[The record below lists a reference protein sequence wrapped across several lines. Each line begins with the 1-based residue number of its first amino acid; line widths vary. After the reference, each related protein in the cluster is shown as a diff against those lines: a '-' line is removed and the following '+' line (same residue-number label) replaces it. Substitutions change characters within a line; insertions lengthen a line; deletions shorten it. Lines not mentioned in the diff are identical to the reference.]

1 MKKIKIIIT
10 FIVVVLLAWA
20 GVHAVHKAQMKFQAA
35 KQLPATQ
42 PVVRRIVSLAPSITE
57 SLFALGLGDRVVG
70 VTRYCRYPTE
80 VKTIEKI
87 GGFLDPNF
95 EAILRVKPELVV
107 TGDDSKETV
116 QKLESL
122 GLRTLVVR
130 QKTIGDVLDAMMKI
144 GKAAGKPQEA
154 ALWVENARNEIAKMQ
169 QQCKNLKRPR
179 VLVSMTRVFGEGTIG
194 DVYVAGQDNF
204 YDDLINLAGG
214 VNAYDGSIIK
224 TPSVTAEGIIEL
236 NPDVILDLVPMT
248 LDTPITPEAAR
259 EEWQSLT
266 QVSAVKNNRVYVL
279 TGDYTVVPGPRILK
293 TMIDFADA
301 IHPEIKQE
309 SK

>member
-1 MKKIKIIIT
+1 MKKIKIIIPV
-10 FIVVVLLAWA
+10 IVVVLLAWA
-20 GVHAVHKAQMKFQAA
+20 GVHAVHKAQIEFQVV
-35 KQLPATQ
+35 KQTPATQ
-42 PVVRRIVSLAPSITE
+42 PAVRRIVSLAPSITE
-57 SLFALGLGDRVVG
+57 SLFTLGLGDHVVG
-70 VTRYCRYPTE
+70 VTRYCRYPAE

-107 TGDDSKETV
+107 TSDDSKETV

-130 QKTIGDVLDAMMKI
+130 QKTIGDILDAMMKI
-144 GKAAGKPQEA
+144 GEATGKHQEA
-154 ALWVENARNEIAKMQ
+154 TLWVENARNEMAKVQ
-169 QQCKNLKRPR
+169 QRCKNLKRPR
-179 VLVSMTRVFGEGTIG
+179 VLVSMTRVFGEETIRE
-194 DVYVAGQDNF
+194 VYVAGQDNF
-204 YDDLINLAGG
+204 YDDLIKIAGV
-214 VNAYDGSIIK
+214 VNSYNGSIIK

-248 LDTPITPEAAR
+248 TETPITPEAAR
-259 EEWQSLT
+259 AEWQSLPE
-266 QVSAVKNNRVYVL
+266 VSAVKHHRIYVL
-279 TGDYTVVPGPRILK
+279 TGDHTVVPGPRFLK
-293 TMIDFADA
+293 TMADFVAA